1 MIIDTPGMRELGNIG
16 VQTGLETTFA
26 DIRDLARGCHFKDCT
41 HLNEPG
47 CAVLKAVKNGEL
59 NERRYQNYLKLR
71 RESAYL
77 EMSYLEKKTRDKR
90 FGKMVK
96 TVKKIKK
103 MEEEE

>member
-16 VQTGLETTFA
+16 VQTGLGVTFT
-26 DIRDLARGCHFKDCT
+26 DILSLAQDCHFKDCT

-47 CAVLKAVKNGEL
+47 CAVVKVVGSGEL
-59 NERRYQNYLKLR
+59 SAKRYQNYLKLR
-71 RESAYL
+71 KESAYL
-77 EMSYLEKKTRDKR
+77 EMSYLEKKTRDKK

-103 MEEEE
+103 I